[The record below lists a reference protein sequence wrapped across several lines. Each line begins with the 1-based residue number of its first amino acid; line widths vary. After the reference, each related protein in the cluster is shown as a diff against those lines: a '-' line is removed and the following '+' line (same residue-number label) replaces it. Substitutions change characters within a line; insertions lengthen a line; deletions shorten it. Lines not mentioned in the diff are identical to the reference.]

1 MGGFGEQLRQHPGHR
16 LEIEVVRRNVDRL
29 GADDDVRTLT
39 DVHDERV
46 AISADNRGEQGF
58 D

>member
-1 MGGFGEQLRQHPGHR
+1 VDGLR
-16 LEIEVVRRNVDRL
+16 
-29 GADDDVRTLT
+29 ADDDVRTLT
-39 DVHDERV
+39 DVHDEGI